1 MKVSKENLWI
11 GILTVLMM
19 AIMLIPFPATIQ
31 KILWIL
37 NMAGALGI
45 VVGAI
50 VSIIRKYVPKVF
62 QEGIKYY
69 LMYSMAF
76 TVTSIRYLFWFKT
89 KRDEIPMIS
98 KLLETEYQNNTHI
111 TLLLFF
117 ILFVLALTAVLQ
129 PKNKKLEDTLACDV
143 SFLKYLII
151 IFGILL
157 PASIIFCC
165 AIGVDKLG
173 MGYKEAFFFYLPY
186 ISVNSF
192 IYFLPF
198 FIASSGL
205 NVMINSIYK
214 ESK

>member
-11 GILTVLMM
+11 GILTVLMI
-19 AIMLIPFPATIQ
+19 AIMLIPFPATFQ

-50 VSIIRKYVPKVF
+50 VSIIRKSVPKVF

-98 KLLETEYQNNTHI
+98 KLLETEYQNSTHI

-117 ILFVLALTAVLQ
+117 ILFVLALLAVLQ
-129 PKNKKLEDTLACDV
+129 PKNKKLEDVIACDV

-186 ISVNSF
+186 ISINSF
-192 IYFLPF
+192 IYFMPF
-198 FIASSGL
+198 FIASSGM
-205 NVMINSIYK
+205 NVMINSVYK

>member
-50 VSIIRKYVPKVF
+50 VSIIRKSVPKVF

-89 KRDEIPMIS
+89 KRDDVPMIS
-98 KLLETEYQNNTHI
+98 KLLETEYQNSTHM

-117 ILFVLALTAVLQ
+117 LLFILALTAVLQ
-129 PKNKKLEDTLACDV
+129 PKNKKLDDVLACDI

-186 ISVNSF
+186 ISINSF

-198 FIASSGL
+198 FIASSGM

-214 ESK
+214 ESE